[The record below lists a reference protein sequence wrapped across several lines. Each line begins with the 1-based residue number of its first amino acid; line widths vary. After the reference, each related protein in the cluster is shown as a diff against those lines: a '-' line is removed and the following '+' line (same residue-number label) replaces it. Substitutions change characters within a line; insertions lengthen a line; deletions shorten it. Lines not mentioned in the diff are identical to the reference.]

1 MPPTCLSLLWH
12 EVNYSAWE
20 PPPWMNTW
28 HIERD
33 AALERRFQP
42 IMVGEPTVE
51 ETIEILHGLRDRYEQ
66 HHKLKSLM
74 LPGSSSQAHTATSA
88 IGSCLIRRL
97 T

>member
-1 MPPTCLSLLWH
+1 VPGSHHLD
-12 EVNYSAWE
+12 EYRK
-20 PPPWMNTW
+20 

-51 ETIEILHGLRDRYEQ
+51 TIEILHGLRDRYEQ
-66 HHKLKSLM
+66 HHKVKTLM
-74 LPGSSSQAHTATSA
+74 LPWKQQPSSHRY
-88 IGSCLIRRL
+88 ICDRFLPGRL